1 MGQGRGTI
9 YNVLSLIFVLLTIG
23 WLLFVITRMI
33 APPPAAAQVVVD
45 VPTAITLPTITPTF
59 TPSATTPPTDTPPPT
74 ETFTPTNTFEPSVTP
89 TDAPTATPTEP
100 PTATPSETFLP
111 GTPTVEGPAFN
122 PGILP
127 PSFTP
132 VTPTTPTTTP
142 LPATP
147 IDVTPV
153 QLPTNTL
160 FPSIT
165 PSGTVAPAIP
175 NTALPPSPT
184 RIESGSTTS
193 PFPFTLREP
202 ITLTSN
208 FANGAGCLW
217 QGIGGQVFDTS
228 NDPLTGVSVHV
239 FGPGVDTFVVA
250 GSNTLYG
257 LSGFE
262 VRVGN
267 TTSLATFIVELQTS
281 AGTVISDQVQVSFP
295 ATCQQNLALVNFRQT
310 RPF

>member
-1 MGQGRGTI
+1 MGQGRGII

-23 WLLFVITRMI
+23 WLLFVVVRMI

-45 VPTAITLPTITPTF
+45 VPTQIVLPTITPTF
-59 TPSATTPPTDTPPPT
+59 TPSATTPPTDTPLPT
-74 ETFTPTNTFEPSVTP
+74 DTFTPTNTFEPSVTP
-89 TDAPTATPTEP
+89 TDAPTLTPTDP
-100 PTATPSETFLP
+100 PTLIPTETFLP
-111 GTPTVEGPAFN
+111 GTPTPDGPAFD

-132 VTPTTPTTTP
+132 VTPNAPTNTA
-142 LPATP
+142 LPSTP
-147 IDVTPV
+147 IEVTPV
-153 QLPTNTL
+153 TLPTNTL

-165 PSGTVAPAIP
+165 PSGTASPVATLTEA
-175 NTALPPSPT
+175 PPSPT
-184 RIESGSTTS
+184 PIAGGATLS

-202 ITLTSN
+202 ITLTAN

-217 QGIGGQVFDTS
+217 QGIGGQVFDT
-228 NDPLTGVSVHV
+228 NNNPLTGVSVHV

-262 VRVGN
+262 IRVGN
-267 TTSLATFIVELQTS
+267 TTSLSTYIIELQTS